1 MPGLLAGLP
10 GDVPVLLQ
18 PQPLVRSHHQPGEVC
33 RADCH
38 TVCHAGGIPF
48 CQIPQ
53 VSRSHRRDII
63 AYQDYY
69 IVLVTENGNKIN
81 SFLCI
86 IKPFRY

>member
-18 PQPLVRSHHQPGEVC
+18 SEPLVRSHHQSGEVR

-38 TVCHAGGIPF
+38 TVCDAGGIPF

-69 IVLVTENGNKIN
+69 IVLVTVNGNKTN
-81 SFLCI
+81 SFF
-86 IKPFRY
+86 IKIQF